1 MTMSPCRCYR
11 IRIILKILT
20 AVAILPLYSLT
31 VFAQGVNFDFKDA
44 DLRTVIQA
52 VAEFTGKNFLVD
64 PAVQG
69 KVTIVAPTV
78 LTEEEAYKAFQSVLE
93 VNGFVTVETDGV
105 IKIVPAEKGR
115 TQESGTREAGA
126 VPNSDE
132 MITRVLQLEY
142 IQSENLVQILR
153 PLIPPYAHLAYDNN
167 SSSVIL
173 TDRAANVA
181 RLVNIIK
188 SLDRPAKTGDVEIV
202 TLANASSEELAKIM
216 GKLHQTPG
224 GEAGSNNVVV
234 MADPRTNSLII
245 KADDATRGAL
255 MTLAN
260 TLDSPLDT
268 SGNTHVIYLKNA
280 DAVNV
285 TEVLQKTLKNGEG
298 GNEVIGD
305 VIITAD
311 PDTNS
316 LIVTAPKS
324 EFITIERVVRQLDLR
339 RLQIYIEAL
348 IAEVSTDKA
357 GELGVQWQS
366 AQGLEGDRTG
376 FVGRSD
382 FDIGTSIADIML
394 NPLAAGAGLSLGYI
408 DGAFTLPDGTEVLN
422 LSVLA
427 RALENQ
433 SDANVLSTPNLLT
446 MDNQE
451 AEIVIGQNVPFITGA
466 YSQINQ
472 GTAVANPFQTIER
485 RDVGLTLRIR
495 PQITEGGTIK
505 MDIFQEVSSV
515 AQKGEAQDIVT
526 NTRSLRTTVVAEN
539 NRMVVLGGLIQDDI
553 TVNEQK
559 VPLLGDIP
567 ILGHLFKYENQK
579 HKKTNLLVFLR
590 PLIVRAFTEMD
601 EPTRRKYQYLSEM
614 TQQQAL
620 RKSESDTVQMRDW
633 QLIQPAGS
641 RENSESSDPGD
652 EAGDKR

>member
-1 MTMSPCRCYR
+1 MDPCRSHL
-11 IRIILKILT
+11 IRFFSNITAATFILLFFP
-20 AVAILPLYSLT
+20 V
-31 VFAQGVNFDFKDA
+31 VHAQGVNFDFKDA

-69 KVTIVAPTV
+69 KVTIVAPTM
-78 LTEEEAYKAFQSVLE
+78 LTEDEAYKAFLAVLE
-93 VNGFVTVETDGV
+93 VNGFVTVDSDGV
-105 IKIVPAEKGR
+105 TKIVPAEKGR
-115 TQESGTREAGA
+115 TRESGGDGA
-126 VPNSDE
+126 ASAANSDE
-132 MITRVLQLEY
+132 MITRVLQLEHM
-142 IQSENLVQILR
+142 QSDNLVQILR
-153 PLIPPYAHLAYDNN
+153 PLIPPYAHLAYDNA

-188 SLDRPAKTGDVEIV
+188 SLDRPAKTGDVELV
-202 TLANASSEELAKIM
+202 TLTNASSEELARIM
-216 GKLHQTPG
+216 GTLHQVHG
-224 GEAGSNNVVV
+224 GEAGQNNVVV
-234 MADPRTNSLII
+234 LADPRTNSLII
-245 KADDATRGAL
+245 KADDTTRKAML
-255 MTLAN
+255 TLAN
-260 TLDSPLDT
+260 ALDLPLDT

-280 DAVNV
+280 DAMNV
-285 TEVLQKTLKNGEG
+285 VEVLQKTLKEGKG
-298 GNEVIGD
+298 GNETIGA

-324 EFITIERVVRQLDLR
+324 DYITIERVIRQLDLR
-339 RLQIYIEAL
+339 RLQVYIEAL

-357 GELGVQWQS
+357 GELGIQWQS

-382 FDIGTSIADIML
+382 FDIGTSITDIML
-394 NPLAAGAGLSLGYI
+394 NPLAAGAGLALGYI
-408 DGAFTLPDGTEVLN
+408 DGTFTLPDGTQVLN

-485 RDVGLTLRIR
+485 RDVGLTLRIK

-590 PLIVRAFTEMD
+590 PMIVRAFTEMD

-620 RKSESDTVQMRDW
+620 RKSESDAAQLQNW
-633 QLIQPAGS
+633 QLIKPAGS
-641 RENSESSDPGD
+641 GQNSPHDDAGD
-652 EAGDKR
+652 EH